1 MPYWSAVGNRELECA
16 PCSKNG
22 KKLFHWSS
30 RRGLGLD
37 KKIRILRGKGWPT
50 LDQMFAAGKNKTRP
64 HPILSLQNFEGIY
77 CDLILCPL

>member
-1 MPYWSAVGNRELECA
+1 MEIGRWDKHPVVK
-16 PCSKNG
+16 KNE

-50 LDQMFAAGKNKTRP
+50 LDQMFAAGKK
-64 HPILSLQNFEGIY
+64 
-77 CDLILCPL
+77 